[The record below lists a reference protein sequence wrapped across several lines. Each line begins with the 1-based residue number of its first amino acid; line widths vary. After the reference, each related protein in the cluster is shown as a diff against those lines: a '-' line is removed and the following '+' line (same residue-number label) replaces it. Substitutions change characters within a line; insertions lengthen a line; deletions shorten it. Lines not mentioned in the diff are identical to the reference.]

1 MQEKNTRGGKR
12 AGAGRKPSGRHDVR
26 VRLTP
31 EEHEVFKRL
40 GGSNWL
46 AVKLQ
51 DVIACQLA
59 VKLQDV
65 IACQAATRANGRT
78 VQEALDAI
86 RLVNDLEEFPT
97 DVVDDVRILLECQ
110 AVEEESH

>member
-46 AVKLQ
+46 A
-51 DVIACQLA
+51 
-59 VKLQDV
+59 
-65 IACQAATRANGRT
+65 
-78 VQEALDAI
+78 
-86 RLVNDLEEFPT
+86 PT

>member
-31 EEHEVFKRL
+31 EEHEVF
-40 GGSNWL
+40 
-46 AVKLQ
+46 
-51 DVIACQLA
+51 
-59 VKLQDV
+59 KLQDV

>member
-1 MQEKNTRGGKR
+1 MNQKMQEKNTRGGKR

-40 GGSNWL
+40 GGSNW
-46 AVKLQ
+46 
-51 DVIACQLA
+51 LA

>member
-40 GGSNWL
+40 G
-46 AVKLQ
+46 
-51 DVIACQLA
+51 
-59 VKLQDV
+59 V